1 MPVKDY
7 SETAL
12 PKPLKN
18 LHCSDN
24 MIYEIAEDVKKV
36 IADKCDAYEIY
47 IDEGKLI
54 QLDSLKD
61 ELNFA
66 KEEIEMGLGIRVIKD
81 KKQGFAFTSNLDN
94 IDATALQAIENTKL
108 TKVDENYSFAEV
120 EKVSEVKNIYD
131 KKFKDLSLDESVEF
145 LKDTIAVASDSG
157 CEVTGS
163 GFSASEERSLI
174 VNSNGVSIENKG
186 TGFGLGLSVTIQ
198 KDGEIAT
205 AYNSQSSRFFDIDGE
220 KIANE
225 VCDLAKSSLNTKPV
239 ETGDY
244 DVVLDYYAAVG
255 LLQTFLGAF
264 NGENVMRGRSILK
277 GKIGEEIANP
287 TLSII
292 DNPLL
297 EKGMLS
303 SKCDDEG
310 SASQKTDLI
319 KDGVLNSFI
328 YDIYTANCEGVKTT
342 SNGFRGSYL
351 TTPMI
356 SPSNLEFEFSERK
369 DMSEIRSGVLT
380 TSVLGA
386 HTANPISGDFSVE
399 ASNAFKIENGEL
411 TEPITKAMISGN
423 IFEIMKRVEGLNTE
437 VKQYGTFIIP
447 KLLVHD
453 LRVVGQ

>member
-411 TEPITKAMISGN
+411 TEPISKAMISGN
-423 IFEIMKRVEGLNTE
+423 IFEIMKSVEGLNTE

>member
-1 MPVKDY
+1 M
-7 SETAL
+7 
-12 PKPLKN
+12 KN

-24 MIYEIAEDVKKV
+24 MIYGIADDVKKAV
-36 IADKCDAYEIY
+36 KNKCDAYEIY
-47 IDEGKLI
+47 IDEGKVI
-54 QLDSLKD
+54 QLDSLKE

-66 KEEIEMGLGIRVIKD
+66 KEEIELGLGIRVIKD
-81 KKQGFAFTSNLDN
+81 NRQGFAFTSNLDKVEE
-94 IDATALQAIENTKL
+94 TALKAIENTKL
-108 TKVDENYSFAEV
+108 TKTDENYAFAEV
-120 EKVSEVKNIYD
+120 EKVTEVKKIYD
-131 KKFKDLSLDESVEF
+131 KKFGDLSLDESVEF
-145 LKDTIAVASDSG
+145 LKDTINVACDSG

-163 GFSASEERSLI
+163 GFSASEGRSLI

-198 KDGEIAT
+198 NDGEIAT

-220 KIANE
+220 KLARE
-225 VCDLAKSSLNTKPV
+225 VCNLAKSSLDTKPV

-244 DVVLDYYAAVG
+244 DVVLDYYAATG
-255 LLQTFLGAF
+255 LLQTFIGAF
-264 NGENVMRGRSILK
+264 NGENVSRGRSILK
-277 GKIGEEIANP
+277 DKMGQEITNP
-287 TLSII
+287 TLSIV

-297 EKGMLS
+297 EKGMFS

-310 SASQKTDLI
+310 TSSQKTDLVKNGI
-319 KDGVLNSFI
+319 LNSFI
-328 YDIYTANCEGVKTT
+328 YDIYNANREGVKTT
-342 SNGFRGSYL
+342 SNGLRGSYL

-356 SPSNLEFEFSERK
+356 SPTNLEFKFSEMREF
-369 DMSEIRSGVLT
+369 DEIESGVLT

-423 IFEIMKRVEGLNTE
+423 IFEIMKSVEGVNTDI
-437 VKQYGTFIIP
+437 KQYGSFIIP
-447 KLLVHD
+447 KLLVHN

>member
-1 MPVKDY
+1 
-7 SETAL
+7 
-12 PKPLKN
+12 
-18 LHCSDN
+18 
-24 MIYEIAEDVKKV
+24 MIYEIAESVKKAV
-36 IADKCDAYEIY
+36 ENNCDAYEIY
-47 IDEGKLI
+47 IDESKTI
-54 QLDSLKD
+54 ELDSLKE

-66 KEEIEMGLGIRVIKD
+66 KEEIDLGVGIRVLKD

-94 IDATALQAIENTKL
+94 LAQTAQKAIENTKL
-108 TKVDENYSFAEV
+108 TKVDENYAFAEV
-120 EKVSEVKNIYD
+120 EKVSEVKDVYD
-131 KKFKDLSLDESVEF
+131 NKFNDLSLDEAVEF
-145 LKDTIAVASDSG
+145 LKTTIETASDSG

-163 GFSASEERSLI
+163 GFSASEGRSLI
-174 VNSNGVSIENKG
+174 VNSNGVSIEDEG

-220 KIANE
+220 KLANE
-225 VCDLAKSSLNTKPV
+225 VCDLAKSSLNTKPI
-239 ETGDY
+239 ETNDY

-255 LLQTFLGAF
+255 LLQTYISAF
-264 NGENVMRGRSILK
+264 NGENVLRGRSILK
-277 GKIGEEIANP
+277 DKLGSEIANP

-297 EKGMLS
+297 DKGMYT
-303 SKCDDEG
+303 SKCDGEG
-310 SASQKTDLI
+310 SVSRETSLI

-328 YDIYTANCEGVKTT
+328 YDIYNANKVGEKTT
-342 SNGFRGSYL
+342 SNGLRGSYF

-356 SPSNLEFEFSERK
+356 APTNLEFKFGEMR
-369 DMSEIRSGVLT
+369 DLSEIKNGVLT

-411 TEPITKAMISGN
+411 TDPINKAMISGN
-423 IFEIMKRVEGLNTE
+423 IFEIMKNVEGLNSE
-437 VKQYGTFIIP
+437 IKQYGSFIIP

>member
-1 MPVKDY
+1 
-7 SETAL
+7 
-12 PKPLKN
+12 
-18 LHCSDN
+18 
-24 MIYEIAEDVKKV
+24 MIYEIAEDVKKSLEN
-36 IADKCDAYEIY
+36 KCDAYEIY
-47 IDEGKLI
+47 IDETKLI

-66 KEEIEMGLGIRVIKD
+66 KEEIELGLGVRVIKD
-81 KKQGFAFTSNLDN
+81 NKQGFAFTSNLDKVN
-94 IDATALQAIENTKL
+94 ETATKAIENTKL
-108 TKVDENYSFAEV
+108 TKVDENYAFAEV
-120 EKVSEVKNIYD
+120 DKVSEVKKVYD
-131 KKFKDLSLDESVEF
+131 RKFDELSLDESVEF
-145 LKDTIAVASDSG
+145 LKDVLSVASDSG

-163 GFSASEERSLI
+163 GFSASGGKSLI
-174 VNSNGVSIENKG
+174 LNSNGVSIENKG
-186 TGFGLGLSVTIQ
+186 TGFGLGLSVMLQ

-205 AYNSQSSRFFDIDGE
+205 AYNSQSSRFFDINGE
-220 KIANE
+220 KLANE
-225 VCDLAKSSLNTKPV
+225 VCDLAKSSLNTKPI

-255 LLQTFLGAF
+255 LLQTYLGAF

-287 TLSII
+287 TLSIT

-297 EKGMLS
+297 EKGMFT

-310 SASQKTDLI
+310 SASRKTDLI
-319 KDGVLNSFI
+319 KDGILDSFI
-328 YDIYTANCEGVKTT
+328 YDIYTANCEGVETT
-342 SNGFRGSYL
+342 SNGLRGSYL

-356 SPSNLEFEFSERK
+356 SPTNIEFKFSEMK
-369 DMSEIRSGVLT
+369 DFSEIDSGVLT

-411 TEPITKAMISGN
+411 TEPITKAMVSGN
-423 IFEIMKRVEGLNTE
+423 IFEIMKSVEGLKTE
-437 VKQYGTFIIP
+437 VKQYGSFIIP
-447 KLLVHD
+447 KLLVHN

>member
-1 MPVKDY
+1 
-7 SETAL
+7 
-12 PKPLKN
+12 
-18 LHCSDN
+18 
-24 MIYEIAEDVKKV
+24 MIYEIAESVKKTV
-36 IADKCDAYEIY
+36 ENNCDAYEIY
-47 IDEGKLI
+47 IDESKTI
-54 QLDSLKD
+54 ELDSLKE

-66 KEEIEMGLGIRVIKD
+66 KEEIDLGVGIRVLKD

-94 IDATALQAIENTKL
+94 LTQTAQKAIDNAKL
-108 TKVDENYSFAEV
+108 TKIDGNYAFAEV
-120 EKVSEVKNIYD
+120 EKVSEVKDIYD
-131 KKFKDLSLDESVEF
+131 NKFNDLSLDEAVEF
-145 LKDTIAVASDSG
+145 LKTTIETASDSG

-163 GFSASEERSLI
+163 GFSASEGRSLI
-174 VNSNGVSIENKG
+174 VNSNGVSIEDEG

-220 KIANE
+220 KLANE
-225 VCDLAKSSLNTKPV
+225 VCDLAKSSLNTKPI
-239 ETGDY
+239 ETNDY

-255 LLQTFLGAF
+255 LLQTYISAF
-264 NGENVMRGRSILK
+264 NGENVLRGRSILK
-277 GKIGEEIANP
+277 DKLGSEIANP

-297 EKGMLS
+297 DKGMYT
-303 SKCDDEG
+303 SKCDGEG
-310 SASQKTDLI
+310 SVSRKTSLI

-328 YDIYTANCEGVKTT
+328 YDIYNANKVGEKTT
-342 SNGFRGSYL
+342 SNGLRGSYF

-356 SPSNLEFEFSERK
+356 APTNLEFEFGEMR
-369 DMSEIRSGVLT
+369 DLSEIKNGVLT

-411 TEPITKAMISGN
+411 TDPINKAMISGN
-423 IFEIMKRVEGLNTE
+423 IFEIMKNVEGLNSE
-437 VKQYGTFIIP
+437 IKQYGSFIIP

>member
-1 MPVKDY
+1 
-7 SETAL
+7 
-12 PKPLKN
+12 
-18 LHCSDN
+18 
-24 MIYEIAEDVKKV
+24 MIYEIAESVKKTV
-36 IADKCDAYEIY
+36 ENNCDAYEIY
-47 IDEGKLI
+47 IDESKTI
-54 QLDSLKD
+54 ELDSLKE

-66 KEEIEMGLGIRVIKD
+66 KEEIDLGVGIRVLKD

-94 IDATALQAIENTKL
+94 LTQTAQKAIDNAKL
-108 TKVDENYSFAEV
+108 TKIDDNYAFAEV
-120 EKVSEVKNIYD
+120 EKVSEVKDVYD
-131 KKFKDLSLDESVEF
+131 NKFNDLSLDEAVEF
-145 LKDTIAVASDSG
+145 LKTTIETASDSG

-163 GFSASEERSLI
+163 GFSASEGRSLI
-174 VNSNGVSIENKG
+174 VNSNGVSIEDEG

-220 KIANE
+220 KLANE
-225 VCDLAKSSLNTKPV
+225 VCDLAKSSLNTKPI
-239 ETGDY
+239 ETNDY

-255 LLQTFLGAF
+255 LLQTYISAF
-264 NGENVMRGRSILK
+264 NGENVLRGRSILK
-277 GKIGEEIANP
+277 DKLGSEIANP

-297 EKGMLS
+297 DKGMYT
-303 SKCDDEG
+303 SKCDGEG
-310 SASQKTDLI
+310 SVSRKTSLI

-328 YDIYTANCEGVKTT
+328 YDIYNANKVGEKTT
-342 SNGFRGSYL
+342 SNGLRGSYF

-356 SPSNLEFEFSERK
+356 APTNLEFEFGQMR
-369 DMSEIRSGVLT
+369 DLSEIKNGVLT

-411 TEPITKAMISGN
+411 TDPINKAMISGN
-423 IFEIMKRVEGLNTE
+423 IFEIMKNVEGLNSE
-437 VKQYGTFIIP
+437 IKQYGSFIIP

>member
-1 MPVKDY
+1 
-7 SETAL
+7 
-12 PKPLKN
+12 
-18 LHCSDN
+18 
-24 MIYEIAEDVKKV
+24 MIYEIAESVKKAV
-36 IADKCDAYEIY
+36 ENNCDAYEIY
-47 IDEGKLI
+47 IDESKTI
-54 QLDSLKD
+54 ELDSLKE

-66 KEEIEMGLGIRVIKD
+66 KEEIDLGVGIRVLKD

-94 IDATALQAIENTKL
+94 LTQTAQKAIENTKL
-108 TKVDENYSFAEV
+108 TKVDENYAFAEV
-120 EKVSEVKNIYD
+120 ENVSEVKDVYD
-131 KKFKDLSLDESVEF
+131 TKFNDLSLDEAVEF
-145 LKDTIAVASDSG
+145 LKTTIETASDSG

-163 GFSASEERSLI
+163 GFSASEGRSLI
-174 VNSNGVSIENKG
+174 VNSNGVSIEDEG

-220 KIANE
+220 KLANE
-225 VCDLAKSSLNTKPV
+225 VCDLAKSSLNTKPI
-239 ETGDY
+239 ETNDY

-255 LLQTFLGAF
+255 LLQTYISAF
-264 NGENVMRGRSILK
+264 NGENVLRGRSILK
-277 GKIGEEIANP
+277 DKLGSEIANP

-297 EKGMLS
+297 DKGMYT
-303 SKCDDEG
+303 SKCDGEG
-310 SASQKTDLI
+310 SVSRKTSLI

-328 YDIYTANCEGVKTT
+328 YDIYNANKVGEKTT
-342 SNGFRGSYL
+342 SNGLRGSYF

-356 SPSNLEFEFSERK
+356 APTNLEFEFGEMR
-369 DMSEIRSGVLT
+369 DLSEIKNGVLT

-411 TEPITKAMISGN
+411 TDPINKAMISGN
-423 IFEIMKRVEGLNTE
+423 IFEIMKNVEGLNSE
-437 VKQYGTFIIP
+437 IKQYGSFIIP